1 MADGTVEARAARTP
15 ATRGRGRPAKVFALT
30 DIGRDHFDQQYDDL
44 ALEALR
50 FLSETAGEDAVRAFA
65 DRRMSFIEKGF
76 AAAVVDHPE
85 LTPAE
90 ALATVFTD
98 AGYAASVRTLPVV
111 GERAGEQLCQ
121 QHCPVS
127 HVAHE
132 FPSCARPRPRRSAG
146 SSAGTSSG
154 WPPSPTAT
162 ASAPP
167 ASHRPPPER
176 RSLSDLDRRPQ
187 PRDQGHRPLPVRL
200 VRQRRR
206 RRGCPARAQRRHR
219 PRHLEQEVRA
229 AVDARPASEGSQALP
244 PQAHAHVGRGARRH
258 RLREHQVL
266 RPLEREAGRLVG
278 GPARGHQE
286 HLRPARHPRGREAAS
301 GRRRRGAVR
310 VRGRLPLDPRG
321 PRGAG
326 RHLRRH
332 RHRARSSTKT

>member
-1 MADGTVEARAARTP
+1 MEFESDQPTRERVVRSILVDGPSTAAALAGRLDLTPAAVRRHLDHLMADGTVEARAARTP

-132 FPSCARPRPRRSAG
+132 FPQLCEAE
-146 SSAGTSSG
+146 
-154 WPPSPTAT
+154 TA
-162 ASAPP
+162 AIS
-167 ASHRPPPER
+167 R
-176 RSLSDLDRRPQ
+176 
-187 PRDQGHRPLPVRL
+187 
-200 VRQRRR
+200 
-206 RRGCPARAQRRHR
+206 
-219 PRHLEQEVRA
+219 
-229 AVDARPASEGSQALP
+229 
-244 PQAHAHVGRGARRH
+244 
-258 RLREHQVL
+258 VL
-266 RPLEREAGRLVG
+266 
-278 GPARGHQE
+278 
-286 HLRPARHPRGREAAS
+286 
-301 GRRRRGAVR
+301 
-310 VRGRLPLDPRG
+310 
-321 PRGAG
+321 G
-326 RHLRRH
+326 RHVQRLATIAH
-332 RHRARSSTKT
+332 GDGVCTTCIPSTPTREKVAQ